1 MSLANSKSILA
12 KLLAQEN
19 ISVQH
24 KKTSTAYFDPKN
36 RILVLPIWKEMSGDI
51 YDLLVGHEVGHAW
64 ETPPDGWH
72 DAVRGHT
79 PGFKSYLNVIEDARI
94 EKCIKIRYPGLRSS
108 FYKAYKDLVEKDF
121 FGIND
126 IDVNTLPFIDRIN
139 LHFKVGPFM
148 AVPFSDEEQVY
159 IKRIDSLKSWDE
171 VLTIAKELYNNQK
184 AINED
189 EVKLEQRKKLRI
201 TGDIEDLDGEFSDD
215 FDIEF
220 DSDSDDFGDDDQDG
234 EDGETGESR
243 AKNKN
248 AGKNDPSSITDQEFR
263 SREADLLSNDVRP
276 YKYFNLPNVKIEDVI
291 IPHDY
296 LYKNTNWESLDNNDR
311 HKDANTLLANYKQT
325 NGKFIQYLVKEFEL
339 KRNAAQFA
347 RAKVSKT
354 GELNLDKI
362 FSYKYNED
370 LFKRVTKI
378 PGGKNHGMIMFID
391 WSGSMTDNITQTIE
405 QTLVL
410 ADFCKKVNIP
420 FRVFSF
426 TDSSGGVVE
435 SFIKNKYGL
444 PGYLAG
450 KHHATFSK
458 NPLDLAINGY
468 AYKSFELLSNSMTTA
483 QYNFAQKKLLQF
495 GAIYTNSRYIRY
507 ADIPAGWELNST
519 PLNEAVIFANHFIP
533 VFKEMYKLDIVNT
546 IFLTD
551 GEGNYLNQIVTPE
564 GTQRDANSYYGLGYR
579 ISSNIVVT
587 DPKTK
592 ISGYAAPGQPVTAAL
607 LDLLKK
613 RTDTNLVGYYI
624 MSRSS
629 RGVVQRIL
637 DTSGLQN
644 KEDSTNII
652 GKIRKDKFYS
662 LSTYAYDKYFLVVSD
677 DLVIEDGEMV
687 VTSDTSKK
695 DLMKA
700 FIKNRKS
707 KLMNRILLNKFI
719 EEIA

>member
-1 MSLANSKSILA
+1 MALANSKSTLA

-36 RILVLPIWKEMSGDI
+36 RILVLPIWKEMSGDL

-94 EKCIKIRYPGLRSS
+94 EKCIKLRYPGLRSS
-108 FYKAYKDLVEKDF
+108 FYKAYKDLVDRDF
-121 FGIND
+121 FGIKD

-148 AVPFSDEEQVY
+148 AVPFSDTEQVY
-159 IKRIDSLKSWDE
+159 VKRIDSLKSWDE

-184 AINED
+184 SLNE
-189 EVKLEQRKKLRI
+189 EKEIERRKKLKI
-201 TGDIEDLDGEFSDD
+201 NGDIEDFDGEFSDD
-215 FDIEF
+215 FDVG
-220 DSDSDDFGDDDQDG
+220 SDLDDEDDFDDFDEQGNQG
-234 EDGETGESR
+234 EHRGLNGS
-243 AKNKN
+243 NKHS
-248 AGKNDPSSITDQEFR
+248 DPSSITDQEFR
-263 SREADLLSNDVRP
+263 TREADLLSNDVRP
-276 YKYFNLPNVKIEDVI
+276 YKYFNLPDANFEEII
-291 IPHDY
+291 IPHSY
-296 LYKNTNWESLDNNDR
+296 LYKNTDWYCFDLNDR
-311 HKDANTLLANYKQT
+311 INNSNLLLSNYKQT
-325 NGKFIQYLVKEFEL
+325 NAKFIQYLVKEFEL
-339 KRNAAQFA
+339 KRNASQFA

-362 FSYKYNED
+362 FSYKFNDD

-378 PGGKNHGMIMFID
+378 PGGKNHGMVMFID
-391 WSGSMTDNITQTIE
+391 WSGSMTENINQTIE

-426 TDSSGGVVE
+426 TDSSGGVINSYFREKHGPNYRYERKSV
-435 SFIKNKYGL
+435 SFSNK
-444 PGYLAG
+444 
-450 KHHATFSK
+450 
-458 NPLDLAINGY
+458 PLDLSLTNSHY
-468 AYKSFELLSNSMTTA
+468 LSFELLSNSMTTS

-495 GAIYTNSRYIRY
+495 GALFVKQRYRM
-507 ADIPAGWELNST
+507 ADIPDGWQLNST
-519 PLNEAVIFANHFIP
+519 PLNEAIVFANHYIP
-533 VFKEMYKLDIVNT
+533 KFKEMYKLDIINT

-551 GEGNYLNQIVTPE
+551 GDGNHTDNIVTPE
-564 GTQRDANSYYGLGYR
+564 GENKNANSYYGIGYR
-579 ISSNIVVT
+579 QPANIVVT
-587 DPKTK
+587 DPKTR
-592 ISGYAAPGQPVTAAL
+592 ISGYANPNQKVTAAL
-607 LDLLKK
+607 LDLLRKN
-613 RTDTNLVGYYI
+613 TGTNLVGYYI
-624 MSRSS
+624 MPKIS
-629 RGVVQRIL
+629 RGYIL
-637 DTSGLQN
+637 RVLDMSGLTLI
-644 KEDSTNII
+644 EDSNII
-652 GKIRKDKFYS
+652 MNKMRKDKFYS
-662 LSTYAYDKYFLVVSD
+662 LSTYAYDKYFLVSSD
-677 DLVIEDGEMV
+677 DLIIDEEEMI